1 MELIKEMREGK
12 ETALARLIS
21 LVERNDPQA
30 PDIMRAIQPLL
41 GNAYT
46 IGITGPPGAGK
57 SSLTNKLTQQ
67 LREQGF
73 TVGIIA
79 IDPSSPF
86 TGGAVLGDR
95 VRMEDH
101 YLDPGVFIR
110 SLASR
115 GSHGGLAEA
124 TKDAIKILDASGKDF
139 IIVETVG
146 VGQTELDV
154 IQAVDTV
161 AVVLVPEGGDAIQ
174 MLKAG
179 LMEIADTFVVN
190 KADRDGAPQI
200 VTSLKSILHLKY
212 STSGNITRR
221 ESATDEIWEVPVCA
235 TQGMS
240 GEGVDEMLASINKHR
255 DFITRT
261 GELDRRRRER
271 RREDLMSKLQF
282 LMRDT
287 LQTACADS
295 GDIGEIVE
303 RVVTGVDASHSV
315 IKELL
320 PLTLD
325 YMRNQSKNIST
336 GVTS

>member
-1 MELIKEMREGK
+1 MELIKKMLDGK
-12 ETALARLIS
+12 EAALARLIS
-21 LVERNDPQA
+21 LVERNDPQV
-30 PDIMRAIQPLL
+30 PEIMQTIQPLL
-41 GNAYT
+41 GKAYT

-57 SSLTNKLTQQ
+57 SSLTNQLTKR

-73 TVGIIA
+73 TVGIVA

-95 VRMEDH
+95 VRMEEH

-115 GSHGGLAEA
+115 GSHGGLAQA

-154 IQAVDTV
+154 IQTVDTV
-161 AVVLVPEGGDAIQ
+161 SVVLVPEGGDAIQ

-221 ESATDEIWEVPVCA
+221 DSATDEVWEVPVCP

-240 GEGVDEMLASINKHR
+240 GEGVDDMLAWINKHR
-255 DFITRT
+255 AFIERT
-261 GELDRRRRER
+261 GELERRRKER
-271 RREDLMSKLQF
+271 RREDLLSKLQF

-287 LQTACADS
+287 LEIACRDS
-295 GDIGEIVE
+295 GEIGDLVE
-303 RVVTGVDASHSV
+303 RVVTGADASHTV
-315 IKELL
+315 IKDLL

-325 YMRNQSKNIST
+325 YMKNQSNKIS
-336 GVTS
+336 GAKS

>member
-1 MELIKEMREGK
+1 MNIIELIDNMRAGK
-12 ETALARLIS
+12 EAALARLIS
-21 LVERNDPQA
+21 LAERNDPQLS
-30 PDIMRAIQPLL
+30 DVMQNIQPQL

-57 SSLTNKLTQQ
+57 SSLTNQLTQQ
-67 LREQGF
+67 LRQQGY

-110 SLASR
+110 SMASR
-115 GSHGGLAEA
+115 GSHGGLARA
-124 TKDAIKILDASGKDF
+124 AKDAIKILDASGKDF
-139 IIVETVG
+139 ILVETVG

-154 IQAVDTV
+154 MQTVDTV

-179 LMEIADTFVVN
+179 LMEIADLFVVN

-200 VTSLKSILHLKY
+200 VSALKSILHLKY
-212 STSGNITRR
+212 TTSGNITKR
-221 ESATDEIWEVPVCA
+221 ESAGDEVWEVPVVA
-235 TQGMS
+235 TQGIS
-240 GEGVDEMLASINKHR
+240 GEGVGEMLARINRHR
-255 DFITRT
+255 EFIQAS
-261 GELDRRRRER
+261 GELEHRRKQR
-271 RREDLMSKLQF
+271 RREDLLSQLQY
-282 LMRDT
+282 LMRET
-287 LQTACADS
+287 LEQACEESD
-295 GDIGEIVE
+295 DIHTLVN
-303 RVVTGVDASHSV
+303 RVVAGDDASHAV
-315 IKELL
+315 IGKLL

-325 YMRNQSKNIST
+325 YMQNQSKKL
-336 GVTS
+336 